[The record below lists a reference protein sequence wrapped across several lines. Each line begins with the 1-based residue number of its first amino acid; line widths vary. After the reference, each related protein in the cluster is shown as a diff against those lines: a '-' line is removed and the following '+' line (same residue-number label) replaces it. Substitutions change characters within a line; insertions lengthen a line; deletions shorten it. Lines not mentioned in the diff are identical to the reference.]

1 MAGFEQEVSSPALPS
16 FDEESALSGAA
27 ALAPAA
33 TGPTVGESPK
43 ASTLLLCVCESIQM
57 VRREVVPVLKAA
69 GYEVDLVE
77 ASARRPLSL
86 SGKPYRLLLFDVGSK
101 SDNGYQICAQTR
113 LASEVP
119 ILLMLR
125 GAARNEVVRGF
136 QAGADAYVLV
146 PFDPR
151 ELLVRLGALLRRA
164 PAPPA
169 NL

>member
-1 MAGFEQEVSSPALPS
+1 MSPTQFVSNRVRRGIRWQDSSRKLVLQRCPLLTRKVPC
-16 FDEESALSGAA
+16 
-27 ALAPAA
+27 LAPQRWLPQPQARQSGNHPKHPPYSSAFVRVSRWSGGKLFLFLRQPA
-33 TGPTVGESPK
+33 TKLIWS
-43 ASTLLLCVCESIQM
+43 
-57 VRREVVPVLKAA
+57 RRAH
-69 GYEVDLVE
+69 G
-77 ASARRPLSL
+77 
-86 SGKPYRLLLFDVGSK
+86 GSK